1 MSMLPLVSVVI
12 PYYND
17 GKYIYGTLESIQR
30 QTYKGEIAYARGSRP
45 ALLRMAEKRGGLF
58 LGES

>member
-1 MSMLPLVSVVI
+1 MLPLVSVVI

-17 GKYIYGTLESIQR
+17 GKYNYETLESIQR
-30 QTYKGEIAYARGSRP
+30 QTYKGEIAYARGSRL
-45 ALLRMAEKRGGLF
+45 ALLCMAEKRGGLF

>member
-1 MSMLPLVSVVI
+1 MLPLVSVFI

-17 GKYIYGTLESIQR
+17 GKYIYEILESIQR
-30 QTYKGEIAYARGSRP
+30 QTYKGEIAYARGLRQ

>member
-1 MSMLPLVSVVI
+1 MLPLVSVAI

-17 GKYIYGTLESIQR
+17 GKYIYETLESIQR
-30 QTYKGEIAYARGSRP
+30 QTYKGEIAYARGSRLAP
-45 ALLRMAEKRGGLF
+45 LRVAEKRGGLF